1 MKCKCGGD
9 TQVTTTQKPAT
20 GGVIR
25 HRKCRVCDERF
36 HTMESIIQS
45 RSVGRPV
52 TKVPQQPIYTPEQAA
67 KIKAEKVAVRR
78 KNEDIKDSKQRRS
91 RVSNYFIEDAFDDY

>member
-20 GGVIR
+20 GGVVR

-36 HTMESIIQS
+36 HTLESVITS
-45 RSVGRPV
+45 RGVGRPV
-52 TKVPQQPIYTPEQAA
+52 TKIPQQPIYTPEQAA
-67 KIKAEKVAVRR
+67 EIKAIKVAARR
-78 KNEDIKDSKQRRS
+78 KGEDIQEKKQRRD
-91 RVSNYFIEDAFDDY
+91 RVSSYFIEDDFDDY